1 MGNGCTWFHN
11 ATSLVVARA
20 CMRRPRAVAGWSGG
34 NTTAST
40 GAVGAASGGQKERNV
55 AQGGGTQV
63 VARSQPNAD
72 AVAGVEQVPQHL
84 GRVDEGGVHHGVWS
98 LP

>member
-11 ATSLVVARA
+11 ATSLVVART

-34 NTTAST
+34 NTTAPT
-40 GAVGAASGGQKERNV
+40 GVVGAASGGPNETHV

-63 VARSQPNAD
+63 VARS
-72 AVAGVEQVPQHL
+72 
-84 GRVDEGGVHHGVWS
+84 
-98 LP
+98 